1 MFAKSIIAA
10 ATLAVSLPFAVTAAS
25 ANAGHDMQAA
35 LLGLDAAQFSTSE
48 LAQIGAE
55 SNFETRAELARFILS
70 QKSSGHAVALDT
82 TQVSGLGAMGFG
94 GRDN

>member
-1 MFAKSIIAA
+1 MFTKTLIAA
-10 ATLAVSLPFAVTAAS
+10 AALAVSLPFVATAAS

-35 LLGLDAAQFSTSE
+35 LLGLDGTQFSTSE

-55 SNFETRAELARFILS
+55 NNFETRAELARFILS
-70 QKSSGHAVALDT
+70 QKATGNAATLDT
-82 TQVSGLGAMGFG
+82 TVVSSPASMGFG